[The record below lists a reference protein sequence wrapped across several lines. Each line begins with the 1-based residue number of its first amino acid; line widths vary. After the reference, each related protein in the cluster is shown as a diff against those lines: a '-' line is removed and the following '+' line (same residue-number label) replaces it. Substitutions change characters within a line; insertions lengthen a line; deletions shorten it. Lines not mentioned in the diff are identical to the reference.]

1 MSDSLLICNI
11 PQDSKISIK
20 IDDQGYPQ
28 QEIKEFLD
36 FNEKEGTTYPNVWDP
51 MEVGVRGKFETLWAS
66 KKKLEKSPY
75 QQFKSTPNIVGNEKK
90 EASTLNRS

>member
-28 QEIKEFLD
+28 QEIK
-36 FNEKEGTTYPNVWDP
+36 
-51 MEVGVRGKFETLWAS
+51 
-66 KKKLEKSPY
+66 
-75 QQFKSTPNIVGNEKK
+75 
-90 EASTLNRS
+90 

>member
-1 MSDSLLICNI
+1 MTAMSDSLLICNI

-51 MEVGVRGKFETLWAS
+51 MEVVVRGKFKTL
-66 KKKLEKSPY
+66 
-75 QQFKSTPNIVGNEKK
+75 
-90 EASTLNRS
+90 

>member
-1 MSDSLLICNI
+1 MTVMSDSLLICNI

-36 FNEKEGTTYPNVWDP
+36 FNEKEGTTYSNVWDP
-51 MEVGVRGKFETLWAS
+51 MEVVVRGKFETL
-66 KKKLEKSPY
+66 
-75 QQFKSTPNIVGNEKK
+75 
-90 EASTLNRS
+90 